1 MKNIIKRIIVLFD
14 TQRSIIAFFTLCS
27 IAIASFSPWRYLDAE
42 IIRSLQFPMQGTYA
56 FQDDFGDSRSG
67 GRIHEGIDIITLK
80 MTPAISVV
88 DGEVSY
94 VVIPEASWGYAV
106 YIRDHEG
113 YEYRYLHLNNDTP
126 GTDDGAGGPAHA
138 YAAGIFRGAS
148 VTKGQIVGWVGD
160 SGNAERVGAHLH
172 FEIWSPDGAAINPYQ
187 SLIKAAYAHG
197 YSPSEERASVV
208 SISEDKAL
216 SLAPG
221 NPLCVAHSL
230 VKSSLTSAVY
240 YCGVDGKRYV
250 FPNQNI
256 FRSWYDDFLGVT
268 TVTPDTLANIS
279 IGGNVTY
286 RPGVKMVKVQT
297 DPKVYA
303 VARGGILRWVV
314 SAEVAQSLYGIQW
327 QKHVDDLSDA
337 FFVNYTV
344 GDMVSAAIPDQGVS
358 K

>member
-1 MKNIIKRIIVLFD
+1 MAK
-14 TQRSIIAFFTLCS
+14 T
-27 IAIASFSPWRYLDAE
+27 
-42 IIRSLQFPMQGTYA
+42 G
-56 FQDDFGDSRSG
+56 
-67 GRIHEGIDIITLK
+67 
-80 MTPAISVV
+80 
-88 DGEVSY
+88 
-94 VVIPEASWGYAV
+94 
-106 YIRDHEG
+106 
-113 YEYRYLHLNNDTP
+113 
-126 GTDDGAGGPAHA
+126 
-138 YAAGIFRGAS
+138 
-148 VTKGQIVGWVGD
+148 
-160 SGNAERVGAHLH
+160 
-172 FEIWSPDGAAINPYQ
+172 
-187 SLIKAAYAHG
+187 
-197 YSPSEERASVV
+197 
-208 SISEDKAL
+208 
-216 SLAPG
+216 
-221 NPLCVAHSL
+221 
-230 VKSSLTSAVY
+230 
-240 YCGVDGKRYV
+240 GVDGKRYV